1 MKMAELWRRKRRLAL
16 RPKGSVGEQMRKKK
30 EEEEKE
36 EEEKMLQRFRKWRA
50 LLDLRKRQE
59 KAKEEE
65 EKRKKAYTQKIER
78 LLQSLDEGE

>member
-36 EEEKMLQRFRKWRA
+36 EEKVEVEVEPPAQLHP
-50 LLDLRKRQE
+50 
-59 KAKEEE
+59 
-65 EKRKKAYTQKIER
+65 
-78 LLQSLDEGE
+78 